1 MSIFNKIVV
10 VIILIFIVCLSVV
23 GIFNAFTQSF
33 NWSDI
38 ANKYLNT
45 ARPIN
50 MFILIPAFLIAIVF
64 CIFILVLEFYRKNS
78 KTALV
83 ASVKE
88 GRAMISLE
96 SAANQIKE
104 SISKI
109 SGTAD
114 AVVKII
120 PKSKG
125 VILNV
130 KAKICADCNVPEKMQ
145 EIIKVASAF
154 TFNKLGIK
162 VYKTNLIIVNLSNI
176 QYEPSD
182 TGTQKTEVQNSLP
195 VILEKKINNTEQNHN
210 GDSNDDIKAENIID
224 EIKTENNINDSKTDN
239 VNDDIKLKS
248 NSGTEN

>member
-1 MSIFNKIVV
+1 MNIFNKIVV

-23 GIFNAFTQSF
+23 GIFNAFTQIF
-33 NWSDI
+33 RWSDM
-38 ANKYLNT
+38 AFKFLNT

-50 MFILIPAFLIAIVF
+50 MFILISVFLIVIVF
-64 CIFILVLEFYRKNS
+64 CLFMLVLEFYRKNS

-88 GRAMISLE
+88 GRAMITLE

-114 AVVKII
+114 TVVRIM
-120 PKSKG
+120 PKSNG
-125 VILNV
+125 VILNIR
-130 KAKICADCNVPEKMQ
+130 AKICADCNVPEKMQ
-145 EIIKVASAF
+145 EIIKGASAF
-154 TFNKLGIK
+154 TVNKLGIK

-182 TGTQKTEVQNSLP
+182 AGADKTVVQNSLP
-195 VILEKKINNTEQNHN
+195 VILEKEINNKAQTQNSDSTDDIKTENSI
-210 GDSNDDIKAENIID
+210 DDIKTEYSIDDIKAA
-224 EIKTENNINDSKTDN
+224 
-239 VNDDIKLKS
+239 S
-248 NSGTEN
+248 NPGTENENAELK